1 MDSVKLKAMA
11 DLCDELTTSGEPQL
25 DQRKLKELK
34 KICRWV
40 LTDLRRKEAFSQPG
54 SSCCNVVVVFRL
66 FRKIMRWFLG
76 VNPVIEKCSKDI
88 ASSNLLA
95 PINTKKSQN
104 ERRCLGFFSNNDHS
118 KNVSNYLTNYFGVSK
133 YREVIIYYNRETTN
147 ALYGICYYMCLWL
160 QDIRRLCESVLW
172 VTVVTAEERT
182 RWNTSLNFPNNWWV
196 V

>member
-40 LTDLRRKEAFSQPG
+40 LTDLRRKETFSRPG
-54 SSCCNVVVVFRL
+54 SGCCNVVVVFCL
-66 FRKIMRWFLG
+66 FRKITRWFLG

-88 ASSNLLA
+88 ASQAVTYWHQLIPKFS
-95 PINTKKSQN
+95 KWK
-104 ERRCLGFFSNNDHS
+104 ERSSFFSNNDHS
-118 KNVSNYLTNYFGVSK
+118 KNVVNYLTGYFGVSK
-133 YREVIIYYNRETTN
+133 YCDASKVIIYYNRETTN

-172 VTVVTAEERT
+172 VTVVTA
-182 RWNTSLNFPNNWWV
+182 
-196 V
+196 